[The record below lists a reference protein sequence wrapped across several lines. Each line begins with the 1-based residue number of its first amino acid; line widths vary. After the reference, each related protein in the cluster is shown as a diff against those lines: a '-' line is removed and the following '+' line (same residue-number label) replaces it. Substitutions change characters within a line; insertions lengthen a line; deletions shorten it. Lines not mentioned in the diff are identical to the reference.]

1 MNSKKEK
8 ITLSKNSEN
17 AFKFVK
23 NKRINSNEKNRNNN
37 TKTSKEK
44 NKNNKQKEKII
55 CKEKKLNEIG
65 SHNFYE
71 SSKKYNLITVNN
83 IFETKTNNLKKIKSN
98 SNTKNKVNSTHKSK
112 NINIKNQ
119 KIKTLITF
127 QDLNKVSKNKTKGN
141 DEMSER
147 PKPKEYKIENIFNYP
162 VKYINNN
169 INFNNYISN
178 NKINT
183 NNNYEIIG
191 RNSYVPFNNKNNK
204 KKLRNIKRIN
214 LNENKENKKRGKN
227 DEKKLLNKILSED
240 DIIKNDTVV
249 KYINNDSEDITES
262 NNRELEKNYEKEKI
276 INIKDD
282 IDKCF
287 KIVDSLNN
295 DENDYKNIFNVDCY
309 NLKDTD
315 EEKIIFDEELS
326 SISSHPQP
334 RKKVRKK
341 LKKRKNKTSMKK
353 KSPKSES
360 KIENKKSDNEKEYK
374 YKDNYEKDFYG
385 PKMLNNEKVE
395 KKDKNN
401 TFNNLMNNKTFKKF
415 LKNKI
420 KYYVEENEIPMKFI
434 NSLSLRKNKNIIPN
448 KNYTISKNKNHFM
461 TYDNFYDSR
470 DESQIK
476 ENNNIIIENRN
487 DLENRNK
494 NKNLIEVPNYKKLEC
509 DNLRKSKEIETLKE
523 ELKNQKLMM
532 DEKKEIIN
540 ELKNINQN
548 LEKQVSDL
556 RYKYYYDKVIKKNN
570 NSNSNLIRKNK
581 IFDYFNEENINE
593 LNEKK
598 DQIQNLKE
606 GKERDNKENNSIFDE
621 LIRKK
626 NKLIQIRKK
635 TNDEYFNLSNKKE
648 NLKYRNFLEKK
659 LDKIN
664 NSLMKIRINL
674 KKLKY

>member
-8 ITLSKNSEN
+8 IVHSKNSGN
-17 AFKFVK
+17 TLKLVK
-23 NKRINSNEKNRNNN
+23 NKRISNSNGKKRNNN
-37 TKTSKEK
+37 IKTSKDNNNKQKGAINSKEK
-44 NKNNKQKEKII
+44 NLNK
-55 CKEKKLNEIG
+55 IG
-65 SHNFYE
+65 NHNFCE
-71 SSKKYNLITVNN
+71 SSEKYNLITINN
-83 IFETKTNNLKKIKSN
+83 IFETKHNNIKKIKSN
-98 SNTKNKVNSTHKSK
+98 SNIKNKLNSTHKNK
-112 NINIKNQ
+112 NYNVKNQ
-119 KIKTLITF
+119 KIKKLITF
-127 QDLNKVSKNKTKGN
+127 QDLNKVSKQKNKPN

-147 PKPKEYKIENIFNYP
+147 PKQKEFKIENIFNYP

-178 NKINT
+178 NKTNT

-191 RNSYVPFNNKNNK
+191 RNSFVPCNEKNNK
-204 KKLRNIKRIN
+204 KKLKNIKKN
-214 LNENKENKKRGKN
+214 GLNENKENKEVGKN

-240 DIIKNDTVV
+240 DVIKNDTVV

-262 NNRELEKNYEKEKI
+262 NNRDLEKKYEKEKI

-295 DENDYKNIFNVDCY
+295 EEDDYKHFFNADYY
-309 NLKDTD
+309 NLKDNNN
-315 EEKIIFDEELS
+315 EEKIIFDDELS

-334 RKKVRKK
+334 RKKMRKK
-341 LKKRKNKTSMKK
+341 HKK
-353 KSPKSES
+353 KKKKNSIKKASPKSES
-360 KIENKKSDNEKEYK
+360 KKENKNTENEKEYK
-374 YKDNYEKDFYG
+374 YKDNYEKDFY
-385 PKMLNNEKVE
+385 PKMLKNE

-401 TFNNLMNNKTFKKF
+401 TFNNLINNKTFKKF
-415 LKNKI
+415 LKYKI
-420 KYYVEENEIPMKFI
+420 KYYVDENEIPVKFI

-448 KNYTISKNKNHFM
+448 KYNKIIKDEDHFM

-470 DESQIK
+470 EESQVK
-476 ENNNIIIENRN
+476 ECNNIENKK
-487 DLENRNK
+487 DLERK
-494 NKNLIEVPNYKKLEC
+494 NKNQNLIEIPNYKKLEC
-509 DNLRKSKEIETLKE
+509 DNLRKSKEIENLKE
-523 ELKNQKLMM
+523 ELKNQKIMM

-556 RYKYYYDKVIKKNN
+556 TYKFIYDKVMKKNN

-581 IFDYFNEENINE
+581 ILDFFNEQNKNITDLDN
-593 LNEKK
+593 KK
-598 DQIQNLKE
+598 KLVQNLKE
-606 GKERDNKENNSIFDE
+606 DNKRDNKENSSIFDE

-626 NKLIQIRKK
+626 NKLIQIRKE

-648 NLKYRNFLEKK
+648 NLKYRNFLEQK

-674 KKLKY
+674 KKLNY

>member
-8 ITLSKNSEN
+8 ITHSKNSEN
-17 AFKFVK
+17 TLKLVK
-23 NKRINSNEKNRNNN
+23 NKRINSNGKKRNNN
-37 TKTSKEK
+37 IKSSKDKYNQKDIIISKEK
-44 NKNNKQKEKII
+44 NLNK
-55 CKEKKLNEIG
+55 IG
-65 SHNFYE
+65 NHNFCE
-71 SSKKYNLITVNN
+71 SSKKYNLITVDN
-83 IFETKTNNLKKIKSN
+83 IFETKHNNIKKIKSN
-98 SNTKNKVNSTHKSK
+98 INIKNKLNSTHRNK
-112 NINIKNQ
+112 NKNYNLKNQ
-119 KIKTLITF
+119 KIKKLITF
-127 QDLNKVSKNKTKGN
+127 QDLNKVSKQKNKIN
-141 DEMSER
+141 DDMSER
-147 PKPKEYKIENIFNYP
+147 PKQKEYKIENIFNYP

-191 RNSYVPFNNKNNK
+191 RNSLVPYNEKNNK
-204 KKLRNIKRIN
+204 KKLKNIKKSN
-214 LNENKENKKRGKN
+214 LNENKENKKNGKN

-262 NNRELEKNYEKEKI
+262 NNKELEKKYEKEKI

-295 DENDYKNIFNVDCY
+295 EEDDFKNFFNADYY
-309 NLKDTD
+309 NLKDNND
-315 EEKIIFDEELS
+315 EKNLIFDDELS

-334 RKKVRKK
+334 
-341 LKKRKNKTSMKK
+341 KRKVKK
-353 KSPKSES
+353 KHKNRKNPKSES
-360 KIENKKSDNEKEYK
+360 KNKNSENEKEYK
-374 YKDNYEKDFYG
+374 YKDNYEKDFYP
-385 PKMLNNEKVE
+385 PKILKNEKNE
-395 KKDKNN
+395 RKDKNN
-401 TFNNLMNNKTFKKF
+401 TFNNLINNKTFKKF

-448 KNYTISKNKNHFM
+448 KDNKILKNENHFM

-470 DESQIK
+470 DESQSR
-476 ENNNIIIENRN
+476 ENNYIENRKN
-487 DLENRNK
+487 LESK
-494 NKNLIEVPNYKKLEC
+494 NKKQNLKIIPNYKKLEC
-509 DNLRKSKEIETLKE
+509 DNLKKSKEIENLKE
-523 ELKNQKLMM
+523 ELRNQKIMM

-556 RYKYYYDKVIKKNN
+556 TYKYYYDKVMKKNN
-570 NSNSNLIRKNK
+570 NSNSNSNLIRKKKILDFFNVQNK
-581 IFDYFNEENINE
+581 NITDIN
-593 LNEKK
+593 NKK
-598 DQIQNLKE
+598 EQIHNLKE
-606 GKERDNKENNSIFDE
+606 DKKRDNKENISIFDE

-626 NKLIQIRKK
+626 NKLIQIRKE

-648 NLKYRNFLEKK
+648 NMKYRNFLEQK
-659 LDKIN
+659 LEKIN

>member
-8 ITLSKNSEN
+8 IVHSKNSGN
-17 AFKFVK
+17 TLKLVK
-23 NKRINSNEKNRNNN
+23 NKRINNIKTSKDNNN
-37 TKTSKEK
+37 KQKGAINSKEK
-44 NKNNKQKEKII
+44 NLNK
-55 CKEKKLNEIG
+55 IG
-65 SHNFYE
+65 NHNFCE
-71 SSKKYNLITVNN
+71 SSEKYNLITINN
-83 IFETKTNNLKKIKSN
+83 IFETKHNNIKKIKSN
-98 SNTKNKVNSTHKSK
+98 SNIKNKLNSTHKNK
-112 NINIKNQ
+112 NYNVKNQ
-119 KIKTLITF
+119 KIKKLITF
-127 QDLNKVSKNKTKGN
+127 QDLNKVSKQKNKPN

-147 PKPKEYKIENIFNYP
+147 PKQKEFKIENIFNYP

-178 NKINT
+178 NKTNT

-191 RNSYVPFNNKNNK
+191 RNSFVPCNEKNNK
-204 KKLRNIKRIN
+204 KKLKNIKKN
-214 LNENKENKKRGKN
+214 GLNENKENKEVGKN

-240 DIIKNDTVV
+240 DVIKNDTVV

-262 NNRELEKNYEKEKI
+262 NNRDLENKYKKEKI

-295 DENDYKNIFNVDCY
+295 EEDDYKHFFNADYY
-309 NLKDTD
+309 NLKDNNN
-315 EEKIIFDEELS
+315 EEKIIFDDELS

-334 RKKVRKK
+334 RKKMRKK
-341 LKKRKNKTSMKK
+341 HKK
-353 KSPKSES
+353 KKKKNSIKKASPKSES
-360 KIENKKSDNEKEYK
+360 KKENKNTENEKEYK
-374 YKDNYEKDFYG
+374 YKDNYEKDFY
-385 PKMLNNEKVE
+385 PKMLKNE

-401 TFNNLMNNKTFKKF
+401 TFNNLINNKTFKKF
-415 LKNKI
+415 LKYKI
-420 KYYVEENEIPMKFI
+420 KYYVDENEIPVKFI

-448 KNYTISKNKNHFM
+448 KYNKIIKDEDHFM

-470 DESQIK
+470 EESQIK
-476 ENNNIIIENRN
+476 ECNNIENKK
-487 DLENRNK
+487 DLERK
-494 NKNLIEVPNYKKLEC
+494 NKNQNLIEIPNYKKLEC
-509 DNLRKSKEIETLKE
+509 DNLRKSKEIENLKE
-523 ELKNQKLMM
+523 ELKNQKIMM

-556 RYKYYYDKVIKKNN
+556 TYKFIYDKVMKKNN

-581 IFDYFNEENINE
+581 ILDFFNEQNKNITDLDN
-593 LNEKK
+593 KK
-598 DQIQNLKE
+598 KLVQNLKE
-606 GKERDNKENNSIFDE
+606 DNKRDNKENSSIFDE

-626 NKLIQIRKK
+626 NKLIQIRKE

-648 NLKYRNFLEKK
+648 NLKYRNFLEQK

-674 KKLKY
+674 KKLNY

>member
-8 ITLSKNSEN
+8 ITHSKNSEN
-17 AFKFVK
+17 TLKLVK
-23 NKRINSNEKNRNNN
+23 NKRINSNGKKRNNN
-37 TKTSKEK
+37 IKSSKDKYNQKDIIISKEK
-44 NKNNKQKEKII
+44 NLNK
-55 CKEKKLNEIG
+55 IG
-65 SHNFYE
+65 NHNFCE
-71 SSKKYNLITVNN
+71 SSKKYNLITVDN
-83 IFETKTNNLKKIKSN
+83 IFETKHNNIKKIKSN
-98 SNTKNKVNSTHKSK
+98 INIKNKLNSTHRNK
-112 NINIKNQ
+112 NKNYNLKNQ
-119 KIKTLITF
+119 KIKKLITF
-127 QDLNKVSKNKTKGN
+127 QDLNKVSKQKNKIN
-141 DEMSER
+141 DDMSER
-147 PKPKEYKIENIFNYP
+147 PKQKEYKIENIFNYP

-191 RNSYVPFNNKNNK
+191 RNSLVPYNEKNNK
-204 KKLRNIKRIN
+204 KKLKNIKKSN
-214 LNENKENKKRGKN
+214 LNENKENKKNGKN

-262 NNRELEKNYEKEKI
+262 NNKELEKKYEKEKI

-295 DENDYKNIFNVDCY
+295 EEDDFKNFFNADYY
-309 NLKDTD
+309 NLKDNND
-315 EEKIIFDEELS
+315 EKNLIFDDELS

-334 RKKVRKK
+334 
-341 LKKRKNKTSMKK
+341 KRKVKK
-353 KSPKSES
+353 KHKNRKNPKSES
-360 KIENKKSDNEKEYK
+360 KNKNSENEKEYK
-374 YKDNYEKDFYG
+374 YKDNYEKDFYP
-385 PKMLNNEKVE
+385 PKILKNEKNE
-395 KKDKNN
+395 RKDKNN
-401 TFNNLMNNKTFKKF
+401 TFNNLINNKTFKKF

-448 KNYTISKNKNHFM
+448 KDNKILKNENHFM

-470 DESQIK
+470 DESQSR
-476 ENNNIIIENRN
+476 ENNYIENRKN
-487 DLENRNK
+487 LESK
-494 NKNLIEVPNYKKLEC
+494 NKKQNLKIIPNYKKLEC
-509 DNLRKSKEIETLKE
+509 DNLKKSKEIENLKE
-523 ELKNQKLMM
+523 ELRNQKIMM

-556 RYKYYYDKVIKKNN
+556 TYKYYYDKVMKKNN
-570 NSNSNLIRKNK
+570 NSNSNSNLIRKNK
-581 IFDYFNEENINE
+581 ILDFFNVQNKNITDIN
-593 LNEKK
+593 NKK
-598 DQIQNLKE
+598 EQIHNLKE
-606 GKERDNKENNSIFDE
+606 DKKRDNKENISIFDE

-626 NKLIQIRKK
+626 NKLIQIRKE

-648 NLKYRNFLEKK
+648 NMKYRNFLEQK
-659 LDKIN
+659 LEKIN

>member
-8 ITLSKNSEN
+8 IVHSKNSGN
-17 AFKFVK
+17 TLKLVK
-23 NKRINSNEKNRNNN
+23 NKRISNSNGKKRNNN
-37 TKTSKEK
+37 IKTSKDNNNKQKGAINSKEK
-44 NKNNKQKEKII
+44 NLNK
-55 CKEKKLNEIG
+55 IG
-65 SHNFYE
+65 NHNFCE
-71 SSKKYNLITVNN
+71 SSEKYNLITINN
-83 IFETKTNNLKKIKSN
+83 IFETKHNNIKKIKSN
-98 SNTKNKVNSTHKSK
+98 SNIKNKLNSTHKNK
-112 NINIKNQ
+112 NYNVKNQ
-119 KIKTLITF
+119 KIKKLITF
-127 QDLNKVSKNKTKGN
+127 QDLNKVSKQKNKPN

-147 PKPKEYKIENIFNYP
+147 PKQKEFKIENIFNYP

-178 NKINT
+178 NKTNT

-191 RNSYVPFNNKNNK
+191 RNSFVPCNEKNNK
-204 KKLRNIKRIN
+204 KKLKNIKKN
-214 LNENKENKKRGKN
+214 GLNENKENKEVGKN

-240 DIIKNDTVV
+240 DVIKNDTVV

-262 NNRELEKNYEKEKI
+262 NNRDLENKYKKEKI

-295 DENDYKNIFNVDCY
+295 EEDDYKHFFNADYY
-309 NLKDTD
+309 NLKDNNN
-315 EEKIIFDEELS
+315 EEKIIFDDELS

-334 RKKVRKK
+334 RKKMRKK
-341 LKKRKNKTSMKK
+341 HKK
-353 KSPKSES
+353 KKKKNSIKKASPKSES
-360 KIENKKSDNEKEYK
+360 KKENKNTENEKEYK
-374 YKDNYEKDFYG
+374 YKDNYEKDFY
-385 PKMLNNEKVE
+385 PKMLKNE

-401 TFNNLMNNKTFKKF
+401 TFNNLINNKTFKKF
-415 LKNKI
+415 LKYKI
-420 KYYVEENEIPMKFI
+420 KYYVDENEIPVKFI

-448 KNYTISKNKNHFM
+448 KYNKIIKDEDHFM

-470 DESQIK
+470 EESQIK
-476 ENNNIIIENRN
+476 ECNNIENKK
-487 DLENRNK
+487 DLERK
-494 NKNLIEVPNYKKLEC
+494 NKNQNLIEIPNYKKLEC
-509 DNLRKSKEIETLKE
+509 DNLRKSKEIENLKE
-523 ELKNQKLMM
+523 ELKNQKIMM

-556 RYKYYYDKVIKKNN
+556 TYKFIYDKVMKKNN

-581 IFDYFNEENINE
+581 ILDFFNEQNKNITDLDN
-593 LNEKK
+593 KK
-598 DQIQNLKE
+598 KLVQNLKE
-606 GKERDNKENNSIFDE
+606 DNKRDNKENSSIFDE

-626 NKLIQIRKK
+626 NKLIQIRKE

-648 NLKYRNFLEKK
+648 NLKYRNFLEQK

-674 KKLKY
+674 KKLNY

>member
-8 ITLSKNSEN
+8 ITHSKNSEN
-17 AFKFVK
+17 TLKLVK
-23 NKRINSNEKNRNNN
+23 NKRINSNGKKRNNN
-37 TKTSKEK
+37 IKISKDKYNQKDIIISKEK
-44 NKNNKQKEKII
+44 NLNK
-55 CKEKKLNEIG
+55 IG
-65 SHNFYE
+65 NHNFCE
-71 SSKKYNLITVNN
+71 SSKKYNLITVDN
-83 IFETKTNNLKKIKSN
+83 IFETKHNNIKKIKSN
-98 SNTKNKVNSTHKSK
+98 INIKNKLNSTHRNK
-112 NINIKNQ
+112 NKNYNLKNQ
-119 KIKTLITF
+119 KIKKLITF
-127 QDLNKVSKNKTKGN
+127 QDLNKVSKQKNKIN
-141 DEMSER
+141 DDMSER
-147 PKPKEYKIENIFNYP
+147 PKQKEYKIENIFNYP

-191 RNSYVPFNNKNNK
+191 RNSLVPYNEKNNK
-204 KKLRNIKRIN
+204 KKLKNIKKSN
-214 LNENKENKKRGKN
+214 LNENKENKKNGKN

-262 NNRELEKNYEKEKI
+262 NNKELEKKYEKEKI

-295 DENDYKNIFNVDCY
+295 EEDDFKNFFNADYY
-309 NLKDTD
+309 NLKDNND
-315 EEKIIFDEELS
+315 EENLIFDDELS

-334 RKKVRKK
+334 
-341 LKKRKNKTSMKK
+341 KRKVKK
-353 KSPKSES
+353 KHKNRKNPKSES
-360 KIENKKSDNEKEYK
+360 KNKNSENEKEYK
-374 YKDNYEKDFYG
+374 YKDNYEKDFYP
-385 PKMLNNEKVE
+385 PKILKNEKNE
-395 KKDKNN
+395 RKDKNN
-401 TFNNLMNNKTFKKF
+401 TFNNLINNKTFKKF

-448 KNYTISKNKNHFM
+448 KDNKILKNENHFM

-470 DESQIK
+470 DESQSR
-476 ENNNIIIENRN
+476 ENNYIENRKN
-487 DLENRNK
+487 LESK
-494 NKNLIEVPNYKKLEC
+494 NKKQNLKIIPNYKKLEC
-509 DNLRKSKEIETLKE
+509 DNLKKSKEIENLKE
-523 ELKNQKLMM
+523 ELRNQKIMM

-556 RYKYYYDKVIKKNN
+556 TYKYYYDKVMKKNN
-570 NSNSNLIRKNK
+570 NSNSNSNLIRKKKILDFFNVQNK
-581 IFDYFNEENINE
+581 NITDIN
-593 LNEKK
+593 NKK
-598 DQIQNLKE
+598 EQIHNLKE
-606 GKERDNKENNSIFDE
+606 DKKRDNKENISIFDE

-626 NKLIQIRKK
+626 NKLIQIRKE

-648 NLKYRNFLEKK
+648 NMKYRNFLEQK
-659 LDKIN
+659 LEKIN

>member
-8 ITLSKNSEN
+8 IVHSKNSGN
-17 AFKFVK
+17 TLKLVK
-23 NKRINSNEKNRNNN
+23 NKRISNSNGKKRNNN
-37 TKTSKEK
+37 IKTSKDNNNKQKGAINSKEK
-44 NKNNKQKEKII
+44 NLNK
-55 CKEKKLNEIG
+55 IG
-65 SHNFYE
+65 NHNFCE
-71 SSKKYNLITVNN
+71 SSEKYNLITINN
-83 IFETKTNNLKKIKSN
+83 IFETKHNNIKKIKSN
-98 SNTKNKVNSTHKSK
+98 SNIKNKLNSTHKNK
-112 NINIKNQ
+112 NYNVKNQ
-119 KIKTLITF
+119 KIKKLITF
-127 QDLNKVSKNKTKGN
+127 QDLNKVSKQKNKPN

-147 PKPKEYKIENIFNYP
+147 PKQKEFKIENIFNYP

-178 NKINT
+178 NKTNT

-191 RNSYVPFNNKNNK
+191 RNSFVPCNEKNNK
-204 KKLRNIKRIN
+204 KKLKNIKKN
-214 LNENKENKKRGKN
+214 GLNENKENKEVGKN

-240 DIIKNDTVV
+240 DVIKNDTVV

-262 NNRELEKNYEKEKI
+262 NNRDLENKYKKEKI

-295 DENDYKNIFNVDCY
+295 EEDDYKHFFNADYY
-309 NLKDTD
+309 NLKDNNN
-315 EEKIIFDEELS
+315 EEKIIFDDELS

-334 RKKVRKK
+334 RKTMRKK
-341 LKKRKNKTSMKK
+341 HKK
-353 KSPKSES
+353 KKKKNSIKKASPKSES
-360 KIENKKSDNEKEYK
+360 KKENKNTENEKEYK
-374 YKDNYEKDFYG
+374 YKDNYEKDFY
-385 PKMLNNEKVE
+385 PKMLKNE

-401 TFNNLMNNKTFKKF
+401 TFNNLINNKTFKKF
-415 LKNKI
+415 LKYKI
-420 KYYVEENEIPMKFI
+420 KYYVDENEIPVKFI

-448 KNYTISKNKNHFM
+448 KYNKIIKDEDHFM

-470 DESQIK
+470 EESQVK
-476 ENNNIIIENRN
+476 ECNNIENKK
-487 DLENRNK
+487 DLERK
-494 NKNLIEVPNYKKLEC
+494 NKNQNLIEIPNYKKLEC
-509 DNLRKSKEIETLKE
+509 DNLRKSKEIENLKE
-523 ELKNQKLMM
+523 ELKNQKIMM

-556 RYKYYYDKVIKKNN
+556 TYKFIYDKVMKKNN

-581 IFDYFNEENINE
+581 ILDFFNEQNKNITDLDN
-593 LNEKK
+593 KK
-598 DQIQNLKE
+598 KLVQNLKE
-606 GKERDNKENNSIFDE
+606 DNKRDNKENSSIFDE

-626 NKLIQIRKK
+626 NKLIQIRKE

-648 NLKYRNFLEKK
+648 NLKYRNFLEQK

-674 KKLKY
+674 KKLNY

>member
-8 ITLSKNSEN
+8 IVHSKNSGN
-17 AFKFVK
+17 TLKLVK
-23 NKRINSNEKNRNNN
+23 NKRISNSNGKKRNNN
-37 TKTSKEK
+37 IKTSKDNNNKQKGAINSKEK
-44 NKNNKQKEKII
+44 NLNK
-55 CKEKKLNEIG
+55 IG
-65 SHNFYE
+65 NHNFCE
-71 SSKKYNLITVNN
+71 SSEKYNLITINN
-83 IFETKTNNLKKIKSN
+83 IFETKHNNIKKIKSN
-98 SNTKNKVNSTHKSK
+98 SNIKNKLNSTHKNK
-112 NINIKNQ
+112 NYNVKNQ
-119 KIKTLITF
+119 KIKKLITF
-127 QDLNKVSKNKTKGN
+127 QDLNKVSKQKNKPN

-147 PKPKEYKIENIFNYP
+147 PKQKEFKIENIFNYP

-178 NKINT
+178 NKTNT

-191 RNSYVPFNNKNNK
+191 RNSFVPCNEKNNK
-204 KKLRNIKRIN
+204 KKLKNIKKN
-214 LNENKENKKRGKN
+214 GLNENKENKEVGKN

-240 DIIKNDTVV
+240 DVIKNDTVV

-262 NNRELEKNYEKEKI
+262 NNRDLENKYKKEKI

-295 DENDYKNIFNVDCY
+295 EEDDYKHFFNADYY
-309 NLKDTD
+309 NLKDNNN
-315 EEKIIFDEELS
+315 EEKIIFDDELS

-334 RKKVRKK
+334 RKKMRKK
-341 LKKRKNKTSMKK
+341 HKK
-353 KSPKSES
+353 KKKKNSIKKASPKSES
-360 KIENKKSDNEKEYK
+360 KKENINTENEKEYK
-374 YKDNYEKDFYG
+374 YKDNYEKDFY
-385 PKMLNNEKVE
+385 PKMLKNE

-401 TFNNLMNNKTFKKF
+401 TFNNLINNKTFKKF
-415 LKNKI
+415 LKYKI
-420 KYYVEENEIPMKFI
+420 KYYVDENEIPVKFI

-448 KNYTISKNKNHFM
+448 KYNKIIKDEDHFM

-470 DESQIK
+470 EESQIK
-476 ENNNIIIENRN
+476 ECNNIENKK
-487 DLENRNK
+487 DLERK
-494 NKNLIEVPNYKKLEC
+494 NKNQNLIEIPNYKKLEC
-509 DNLRKSKEIETLKE
+509 DNLRKSKEIENLKE
-523 ELKNQKLMM
+523 ELKNQKIMM

-556 RYKYYYDKVIKKNN
+556 TYKFIYDKVMKKNN

-581 IFDYFNEENINE
+581 ILDFFNEQNKNITDLDN
-593 LNEKK
+593 KK
-598 DQIQNLKE
+598 KLVQNLKE
-606 GKERDNKENNSIFDE
+606 DNKRDNKENSSIFDE

-626 NKLIQIRKK
+626 NKLIQIRKE

-648 NLKYRNFLEKK
+648 NLKYRNFLEQK

-674 KKLKY
+674 KKLNY

>member
-8 ITLSKNSEN
+8 IVHSKNSGN
-17 AFKFVK
+17 TLKLVK
-23 NKRINSNEKNRNNN
+23 NKRISNSNGKKRNNN
-37 TKTSKEK
+37 IKTSKDNNNKQKGAINSKEK
-44 NKNNKQKEKII
+44 NLNK
-55 CKEKKLNEIG
+55 IG
-65 SHNFYE
+65 NHNFCE
-71 SSKKYNLITVNN
+71 SSEKYNLITINN
-83 IFETKTNNLKKIKSN
+83 IFETKHNNIKKIKSN
-98 SNTKNKVNSTHKSK
+98 SNKKNKLNSTHKNK
-112 NINIKNQ
+112 NYNVKNQ
-119 KIKTLITF
+119 KIKKLITF
-127 QDLNKVSKNKTKGN
+127 QDLNKVSKQKNKPN

-147 PKPKEYKIENIFNYP
+147 PKQKEFKIENIFNYP

-178 NKINT
+178 NKTNT

-191 RNSYVPFNNKNNK
+191 RNSFVPCNEKNNK
-204 KKLRNIKRIN
+204 KKLKNIKKN
-214 LNENKENKKRGKN
+214 GLNENKENKEVGKN

-240 DIIKNDTVV
+240 DVIKNDTVV

-262 NNRELEKNYEKEKI
+262 NNRDLENKYKKEKI

-295 DENDYKNIFNVDCY
+295 EEDDYKHFFNADYY
-309 NLKDTD
+309 NLKDNNN
-315 EEKIIFDEELS
+315 EEKIIFDDELS

-334 RKKVRKK
+334 RKKMRKK
-341 LKKRKNKTSMKK
+341 HKK
-353 KSPKSES
+353 KKKKNSIKKASPKSES
-360 KIENKKSDNEKEYK
+360 KKENKNTENEKEYK
-374 YKDNYEKDFYG
+374 YKDNYEKDFY
-385 PKMLNNEKVE
+385 PKMLKNE

-401 TFNNLMNNKTFKKF
+401 TFNNLINNKTFKKF
-415 LKNKI
+415 LKYKI
-420 KYYVEENEIPMKFI
+420 KYYVDENEIPVKFI

-448 KNYTISKNKNHFM
+448 KYNKIIKDEDHFM

-470 DESQIK
+470 EESQIK
-476 ENNNIIIENRN
+476 ECNNIENKK
-487 DLENRNK
+487 DLERK
-494 NKNLIEVPNYKKLEC
+494 NKNQNLIEIPNYKKLEC
-509 DNLRKSKEIETLKE
+509 DNLRKSKEIENLKE
-523 ELKNQKLMM
+523 ELKNQKIMM

-556 RYKYYYDKVIKKNN
+556 TYKFIYDKVMKKNN

-581 IFDYFNEENINE
+581 ILDFFNEQNKNITDLDN
-593 LNEKK
+593 KK
-598 DQIQNLKE
+598 KLVQNLKE
-606 GKERDNKENNSIFDE
+606 DNKRDNKENSSIFDE

-626 NKLIQIRKK
+626 NKLIQIRKE

-648 NLKYRNFLEKK
+648 NLKYRNFLEQK

-674 KKLKY
+674 KKLNY